1 MAQERK
7 GRCIMN
13 LWAARTFKNRTW
25 HTVRYYATQSEAA
38 SFAVAAMAD
47 GGEWDIKEVP
57 LEEANKAG
65 A

>member
-1 MAQERK
+1 
-7 GRCIMN
+7 MN
-13 LWAARTFKNRTW
+13 LWAARTLKNRTW
-25 HTVRYYATQSEAA
+25 HAVRYYATQSEAA